1 MREDIKKRREKYN
14 EPSLAARIFD
24 GKTLLLERPS
34 GMIFA
39 TYCNM
44 RRVQSKLL
52 RELFKKPND
61 RRIGAAMPTSAPTLQ
76 KHQIEKAI
84 RKERGG
90 DR

>member
-1 MREDIKKRREKYN
+1 MKKDRIEKYK

-34 GMIFA
+34 GMVFEEYKA
-39 TYCNM
+39 M

-61 RRIGAAMPTSAPTLQ
+61 RRIGAAMPTSASTLQ
-76 KHQIEKAI
+76 LNQVAKTI
-84 RKERGG
+84 RKERGD